1 MKKKILLISV
11 GLLLALL
18 SVSWVDTGFTQP
30 EIRIG
35 VVGGFT
41 GGQAPIAEAHKRG
54 LVLRLE
60 QIGYKI
66 SGRPVKVF
74 YEDCKEEVAPT
85 VEKVRKLV
93 EGDRVH
99 ILLGPLFG
107 SGIAAVA
114 DYMNKKGIPWLP
126 TAASG
131 EQFTSANPAHFAQN
145 YGWYQ
150 LGSLLSPYAYK
161 KMKARTAVIIVNDY
175 AYGHMLGG
183 YYKDTFEKEGGKIL
197 KYIALPL
204 PEPDY
209 RPYLMGMPDA
219 DVALVFTTGFPA
231 VRFVKQYVELNLQK
245 KTPVLGAM
253 SALDTLYRAEMGK
266 ESVGM
271 RYITH
276 WDPDLD
282 IPENNAYVKDLRAKY
297 PEITAIG
304 YYDMSGFLSIRII
317 EEALKAIGG
326 DVENS
331 ARLAKAISAVDFPSP
346 LGRFRFDPKIRCPII
361 TFYVFEIVEK
371 DGKFPSKLVDKI
383 PDVRPALP
391 PKPKSK

>member
-1 MKKKILLISV
+1 MKKKILLISL
-11 GLLLALL
+11 GLLLAVL
-18 SVSWVDTGFTQP
+18 SMSWVTPGLTQP

-35 VVGGFT
+35 VVGDYT
-41 GGQAPIAEAHKRG
+41 GGQAPIGLAHKRG

-60 QIGYKI
+60 QTGYKI
-66 SGRPVKVF
+66 GGRPVKVF

-85 VEKVRKLV
+85 VEKVRKLI

-107 SGIAAVA
+107 SGIMAIA
-114 DYMNKKGIPWLP
+114 DYMKIKGIPWLP

-131 EQFTSANPAHFAQN
+131 EQYTSTIPNHFAPN

-150 LGSLLSPYAYK
+150 MGSILAPYAYK
-161 KMKARTAVIIVNDY
+161 KMGARTAVIIVNDY
-175 AYGHMLGG
+175 AYGHLQGG
-183 YYKDTFEKEGGKIL
+183 IYKETFEKLGGKVL

-209 RPYLMGMPDA
+209 RPYLMGMPAA
-219 DVALVFTTGFPA
+219 DVAFVYTTGFPA
-231 VRFVKQYVELNLQK
+231 VRFVKQYVELGLQK
-245 KTPVLGAM
+245 KIPVLGAI
-253 SALDTLYRAEMGK
+253 SSLDTLYRAEMGK

-271 RYITH
+271 RYVTH

-282 IPENNAYVKDLRAKY
+282 IPENNAFVRDLQARY
-297 PEITAIG
+297 PELKAIG

-317 EEALKAIGG
+317 EEALKTIGG

-331 ARLAKAISAVDFPSP
+331 ARFAKAISAVDFPSP
-346 LGRFRFDPKIRCPII
+346 LGRFRFDPQIRCPII

-371 DGKFPSKLVDKI
+371 DGKFPSKLIDKM
-383 PDVRPALP
+383 PDVRPILP
-391 PKPKSK
+391 PAKK

>member
-1 MKKKILLISV
+1 MRKKIFLISLGV
-11 GLLLALL
+11 SLALL
-18 SVSWVDTGFTQP
+18 STTWVGTGFAKP

-35 VVGGFT
+35 VVGGYT

-60 QIGYKI
+60 QIDYKI

-74 YEDCKEEVAPT
+74 YEDCKEQVGPT

-99 ILLGPLFG
+99 VLFGPLFG
-107 SGIAAVA
+107 SGIMAVA
-114 DYMNKKGIPWLP
+114 DYMKRKGIPWLP
-126 TAASG
+126 MAASG
-131 EQFTSANPAHFAQN
+131 ELITSANPAHFTHN

-150 LGSLLSPYAYK
+150 LGGTLAPYAYK
-161 KMKARTAVIIVNDY
+161 KMGARTAVIIINDY
-175 AYGHMLGG
+175 AYGHLLGG
-183 YYKDTFEKEGGKIL
+183 YYKDTFEKEGGKVL
-197 KYIALPL
+197 KTIALPL

-209 RPYLMGMPDA
+209 KPYLIGMPDA

-231 VRFVKQYVELNLQK
+231 VRFVKQYVELGLQK

-253 SALDTLYRAEMGK
+253 SALDTLFREQMGK

-276 WDPDLD
+276 WDPDLN
-282 IPENNAYVKDLRAKY
+282 IPENKAYVRDLRARY
-297 PEITAIG
+297 PELKAIG
-304 YYDMSGFLSIRII
+304 YYDMSGYMSIRII
-317 EEALKAIGG
+317 EEALKTIDG

-331 ARLAKAISAVDFPSP
+331 ARFAKAISAVDFPSP
-346 LGRFRFDPKIRCPII
+346 LGRFRFDPKIGAPII
-361 TFYVFEIVEK
+361 NFYVFEIVEEG
-371 DGKFPSKLVDKI
+371 GKFPSKLIDEM
-383 PDVRPALP
+383 PDFRPALP
-391 PKPKSK
+391 PKKKSK